1 MASPC
6 EVLIATD
13 DGREAARLTQHV
25 ADEAWRIEQKF
36 SRYRNDNIMHAI
48 NTAGGRPVTVDDETA
63 QLFDFADTCF
73 HISDGG
79 FDVTSGVLRRAW
91 QFDGSDNVPTRQR
104 VGQLRKLIGWQKV
117 TWRKPVIRMPRDMEI
132 DFGGIGKEYA
142 VDRCA
147 MLVMNESSANVLV
160 NFGGDLRATGP
171 HADGAPWV
179 VGVERVHDAQL
190 TPVLDVVRGAVATSG
205 DARRFLLKDG
215 VRYSHILD
223 PRTGWPVRNVPRSVT
238 VLDDTCVQAG
248 LLATLAMLQ
257 GESAERFLEDQPN
270 VKAYVLR

>member
-1 MASPC
+1 M
-6 EVLIATD
+6 
-13 DGREAARLTQHV
+13 TQHV

-171 HADGAPWV
+171 HADGTPWV